1 MGTSPLLGSKG
12 LDNNGLRAKPPD
24 FVLEETPTSTKSS
37 RTKLLSVHG
46 RLWKVKHQ
54 AKLKRCWCWDRL
66 GSSDVSWL
74 PKMNADI
81 PVRRETPKLNRVK
94 ELL

>member
-1 MGTSPLLGSKG
+1 MLGSKG
-12 LDNNGLRAKPPD
+12 LDNKGLTAKPPGL
-24 FVLEETPTSTKSS
+24 VLEETATSTKSS
-37 RTKLLSVHG
+37 RTMLLSVHG
-46 RLWKVKHQ
+46 RLWKEKYQ
-54 AKLKRCWCWDRL
+54 AKLKRRWCWGGL

-81 PVRRETPKLNRVK
+81 PARRETPKINRVK